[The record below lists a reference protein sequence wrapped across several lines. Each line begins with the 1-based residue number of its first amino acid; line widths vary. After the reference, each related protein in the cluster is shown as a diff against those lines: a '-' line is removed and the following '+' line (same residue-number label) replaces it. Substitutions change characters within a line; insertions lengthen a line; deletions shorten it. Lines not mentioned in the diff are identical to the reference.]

1 MSKLSKFEDMD
12 VFASLH
18 AIMKQ
23 NTGFYQSDF
32 EIDKKIIHEAAA
44 SPDREDRTLLWLSR
58 PSGTH
63 CFRER
68 DVFLKDTRPYNT
80 WKFHGEQT
88 RDRILAYA
96 VELTGRERGKIRGNL
111 YELDYA
117 AHFRHVREQALPA
130 DIVTLFYERG
140 ERSQPTNRYF
150 SGSPDPQYGAF
161 LRFEVQPNTPE
172 ALRDLLQEERRSREQ
187 LSPGD
192 FKAHIAALR
201 DGLIEAEARRIVA
214 DMKRQYS
221 PNSPNKTHYMTELAP
236 AFMMLASSRDID
248 RLFSLLP
255 YKTLTFS
262 KIEGRHGIYAL
273 IDKNENR
280 DRDIRK
286 PRPSIRAQLAADKK
300 KAAPK
305 RAAKTKHHEME
316 V

>member
-1 MSKLSKFEDMD
+1 MKKFESVD
-12 VFASLH
+12 VLAALQS
-18 AIMKQ
+18 IMEQ
-23 NTGFYQSDF
+23 NTGFYQDDLK
-32 EIDKKIIHEAAA
+32 IDRDTLTEAAEGRD
-44 SPDREDRTLLWLSR
+44 PNGKTFLWLSR
-58 PSGTH
+58 PSGTQ
-63 CFRER
+63 CNPER
-68 DVFLKDTRPYNT
+68 LVLMGGTASHNT
-80 WKFHGEQT
+80 WRHFAEQT
-88 RDRILAYA
+88 PSDRILAYA

-140 ERSQPTNRYF
+140 ERSQPTGKYF

-161 LRFEVQPNTPE
+161 LRFEVQPNAPE

-201 DGLIEAEARRIVA
+201 DGLIEAEAQRIVA
-214 DMKRQYS
+214 EMKRQYS

-236 AFMMLASSRDID
+236 AFMMLASSRDTD
-248 RLFSLLP
+248 RLFSMLP

-273 IDKNENR
+273 IDKTENR

>member
-1 MSKLSKFEDMD
+1 MQKFENVDILACLD
-12 VFASLH
+12 AV
-18 AIMKQ
+18 MKQ

-32 EIDKKIIHEAAA
+32 EIDKEIIHKAAA

-68 DVFLKDTRPYNT
+68 DVFLKDTAPHNT
-80 WKFHGEQT
+80 WRFHKEQT

-96 VELTGRERGKIRGNL
+96 VELTGIENGKIKGNL
-111 YELDYA
+111 YELDYSQHYERVKA
-117 AHFRHVREQALPA
+117 KELPA
-130 DIVTLFYERG
+130 DRNSLIYEYGRV
-140 ERSQPTNRYF
+140 EQPAKQWFN
-150 SGSPDPQYGAF
+150 GNDHPQYGKF
-161 LRFEVQPNTPE
+161 ERFETQPNAPE
-172 ALRDLLQEERRSREQ
+172 ALRDILQEERRSREQ

-236 AFMMLASSRDID
+236 AFLMLASSRDVD

>member
-1 MSKLSKFEDMD
+1 MQKFENVDILACLD
-12 VFASLH
+12 AV
-18 AIMKQ
+18 MKQ

-32 EIDKKIIHEAAA
+32 EIDKEIIHKAAA

-96 VELTGRERGKIRGNL
+96 VELTGIENGKIKGNL
-111 YELDYA
+111 YELDYPQHYERVKA
-117 AHFRHVREQALPA
+117 KALPA
-130 DIVTLFYERG
+130 DTNALIYEYGRV
-140 ERSQPTNRYF
+140 EQPVKQWFN
-150 SGSPDPQYGAF
+150 GNDHPQYGKF
-161 LRFEVQPNTPE
+161 ERFETQPNDPE
-172 ALRDLLQEERRSREQ
+172 ALRDLLHEEKRSRDK
-187 LSPGD
+187 LTPGD

-214 DMKRQYS
+214 EMKRQYS

-236 AFMMLASSRDID
+236 AFMMLAASKDTD

-280 DRDIRK
+280 NRDIRK

>member
-1 MSKLSKFEDMD
+1 MQKFENVDILACLD
-12 VFASLH
+12 AV
-18 AIMKQ
+18 MKQ

-96 VELTGRERGKIRGNL
+96 VELTGIENGKIKGNL
-111 YELDYA
+111 YELDYPQHYERVKA
-117 AHFRHVREQALPA
+117 KALPA
-130 DIVTLFYERG
+130 DTNALIYEYGRV
-140 ERSQPTNRYF
+140 EQPVKQWFN
-150 SGSPDPQYGAF
+150 GNDHPQYGKF
-161 LRFEVQPNTPE
+161 ERFETQPNDPE
-172 ALRDLLQEERRSREQ
+172 ALRDLLHEEKRSRDK
-187 LSPGD
+187 LTPGD

-236 AFMMLASSRDID
+236 AFMMLASSRDAD

-273 IDKNENR
+273 IDKGENR